1 LTVKLTRRSIDEN
14 RAAWAE
20 KGYALP
26 DYDIGRMA
34 RATAAAPEWV
44 HFGAGNLFRAL
55 PAALCDWALS
65 AGRTQSGII
74 VASGHDAGMLEAA
87 YRPFDNLFVLVSLTP
102 QGAAEKRV
110 VGSVAEALSMRRAH
124 PDWARLFEVF
134 RSPSLKIASLAITE
148 KGYNM
153 EGSDGRP
160 LPEAARDFAAG
171 PSKAEG
177 YLGRVAA
184 LLYERYLAGA
194 LPLSL
199 VSMDN
204 CAKNG
209 DRLRGA
215 MSAYARAWVA
225 RGLAAPGFL
234 DYIEDRGRVGFPV
247 TMVDKITPRPDDGV
261 AAMLEAD
268 GLEGARAVRTEAGG
282 LAAPF
287 VNAEPAQYLVVE
299 DWFPNGRP
307 DISGAP
313 GVVFAP
319 REAVIRAER
328 MKVCALLNPL
338 HTALA
343 VFGCLMGY
351 ARIADEMRD
360 ALLVRLVRTL
370 GEGEGLPTVEPGAL
384 DPEGFLETLIRKR
397 LPNPRLPDSPQRIAA
412 DTSQKLAVRFGET
425 IRAHGKRDGLTVER
439 LVAVPLT
446 IAGWLRYLLAVD
458 DAGNS
463 FVPSPDP
470 RLSELQAALSD
481 ICLGDSGP
489 FSALRPILSDKTIF
503 GLDLYEAGLGG
514 RIEGYF
520 AEMLAGPGAV
530 RRALERH
537 LPSEGA
543 AL

>member
-1 LTVKLTRRSIDEN
+1 MKLTRRGTAEN

-26 DYDIGRMA
+26 DYDVDQMV

-55 PAALCDWALS
+55 PAALCDWALN

-74 VASGHDAGMLEAA
+74 VASGYDAGMLEAA
-87 YRPFDNLFVLVSLTP
+87 YHPFDNLFVLVSLKP
-102 QGAAEKRV
+102 EGAEKRV
-110 VGSVAEALSMRRAH
+110 VASIAEALSMRRAH
-124 PDWARLFEVF
+124 PDWARLCEVF
-134 RSPSLKIASLAITE
+134 RSPSLKVASLAITE
-148 KGYNM
+148 KGYNL
-153 EGSDGRP
+153 EGADGQP
-160 LPEAARDFAAG
+160 LPEAARDYAAG
-171 PSKAEG
+171 PSRAEG
-177 YLGRVAA
+177 YLGRIAA
-184 LLYERYLAGA
+184 LLYERYLAGV

-215 MSAYARAWVA
+215 MEAYARAWVA
-225 RGLAAPGFL
+225 GGLAAPDFL
-234 DYIEDRGRVGFPV
+234 RYLEDRDRVGFPV

-268 GLEGARAVRTEAGG
+268 GMEDARAVRTEAGS

-307 DISGAP
+307 EISGAP
-313 GVVFAP
+313 GVVFAR
-319 REAVIRAER
+319 REAVVRAER

-343 VFGCLMGY
+343 VFGCLTGHT
-351 ARIADEMRD
+351 RIADEVRD
-360 ALLVRLVRTL
+360 ALMIRLVRTL
-370 GEGEGLPTVEPGAL
+370 GEREGLPTVEPCAL
-384 DPEGFLETLIRKR
+384 DPKGFLESLIRER

-412 DTSQKLAVRFGET
+412 DTSQKVAVRFGET
-425 IRAHGKRDGLTVER
+425 IRAHMERDGLSVDD
-439 LVAVPLT
+439 LMAVPLV

-458 DAGNS
+458 DAGNP
-463 FVPSPDP
+463 FRPSPDP
-470 RLSELQAALSD
+470 RLSELQTALSGVR
-481 ICLGDSGP
+481 LGDSGP
-489 FSALRPILSDKTIF
+489 FPQLRPILSDKTIF
-503 GLDLYEAGLGG
+503 GLDLYEAGIGG

-520 AEMLAGPGAV
+520 AEMLTGPGAV

-537 LPSEGA
+537 LPGGSIA
-543 AL
+543 M

>member
-1 LTVKLTRRSIDEN
+1 MKLTRSGIAEN
-14 RAAWAE
+14 RAAWTE

-26 DYDIGRMA
+26 DYDIEQMA
-34 RATAAAPEWV
+34 RATAAAPEWM

-55 PAALCDWALS
+55 PAALCDWALN

-74 VASGHDAGMLEAA
+74 VASGYDAGMLEAA
-87 YRPFDNLFVLVSLTP
+87 YRPFDNLFVLVSLRP
-102 QGAAEKRV
+102 EGAAEKRV

-124 PDWARLFEVF
+124 PDWARLCEVF
-134 RSPSLKIASLAITE
+134 RSPSLKVASLAITE
-148 KGYNM
+148 KGYNL
-153 EGSDGRP
+153 EGADGLP
-160 LPEAARDFAAG
+160 LPEAARDYAAG
-171 PSKAEG
+171 PSRAEG

-204 CAKNG
+204 CSKNG

-215 MSAYARAWVA
+215 MEAYARAWVTG
-225 RGLAAPGFL
+225 GLAAPEFL
-234 DYIEDRGRVGFPV
+234 GYVEDRGRVGFPV

-268 GLEGARAVRTEAGG
+268 GLEDARAVRTEAGS

-287 VNAEPAQYLVVE
+287 VNAEPAQYLVME

-307 DISGAP
+307 EISGAP

-343 VFGCLMGY
+343 VFGCLTGY

-360 ALLVRLVRTL
+360 TLLIRLIRTL
-370 GEGEGLPTVEPGAL
+370 GEREGLPTAEPCAL
-384 DPEGFLETLIRKR
+384 DPEGFLGALIRER

-425 IRAHGKRDGLTVER
+425 IRAHVERDGLSVDG
-439 LVAVPLT
+439 LVAVPLV

-458 DAGNS
+458 DMGNP
-463 FVPSPDP
+463 FQPSPDP
-470 RLSELQAALSD
+470 RLSELQAALSG
-481 ICLGDSGP
+481 IRPGDLIP
-489 FSALRPILSDKTIF
+489 FPQLRPILSDKTIF

-520 AEMLAGPGAV
+520 AQMLSGPGAV
-530 RRALERH
+530 SRALERH
-537 LPSEGA
+537 LPRESVV
-543 AL
+543 

>member
-1 LTVKLTRRSIDEN
+1 MKLTRRDILEN
-14 RAAWAE
+14 RAAWAG

-26 DYDIGRMA
+26 DYDIGQMA

-44 HFGAGNLFRAL
+44 HVGAGNLFRAL
-55 PAALCDWALS
+55 PAAICEWALN
-65 AGRTQSGII
+65 AGRMRSGII
-74 VASGHDAGMLEAA
+74 VASGHDPEMLEAA

-102 QGAAEKRV
+102 EGEAEKRV
-110 VGSVAEALSMRRAH
+110 VGSVAGALSMRRER
-124 PDWARLFEVF
+124 PDWARLCDVF
-134 RSPSLKIASLAITE
+134 QSPALKVASLAITE
-148 KGYNM
+148 KGYNLD
-153 EGSDGRP
+153 GADGRS
-160 LPEAARDFAAG
+160 LPDTERDYAAG
-171 PSKAEG
+171 PSRAES

-184 LLYERYLAGA
+184 LLFERYQAGA

-215 MSAYARAWVA
+215 MSAFARAWVE
-225 RGLAAPGFL
+225 RGLVEPGFYAYVN
-234 DYIEDRGRVGFPV
+234 DPGCVGFPV

-268 GLEGARAVRTEAGG
+268 GVEGARIVRTGAGS

-287 VNAEPAQYLVVE
+287 VNAEPPQYLVVE

-338 HTALA
+338 HTSLA

-351 ARIADEMRD
+351 TRIADEMRD
-360 ALLVRLVRTL
+360 ELLVRLVRTL
-370 GEGEGLPTVEPGAL
+370 GEREGLPTVEPGAL
-384 DPEGFLETLIRKR
+384 DPKDFLDTLIRKR
-397 LPNPRLPDSPQRIAA
+397 LPNRRLPDSPQRIAT
-412 DTSQKLAVRFGET
+412 DTSQKLSVRFGET
-425 IRAHGKRDGLTVER
+425 IRAHVECDGLTVER

-446 IAGWLRYLLAVD
+446 LAGWLRYLLAVD

-463 FVPSPDP
+463 FQPSPDP
-470 RLSELQAALSD
+470 WLSELHAALSG
-481 ICLGDSGP
+481 IHLGDSGP
-489 FSALRPILSDKTIF
+489 FPELRPILSDRTIF
-503 GLDLYEAGLGG
+503 GIDLYEAGLGG
-514 RIEGYF
+514 RVEGYF
-520 AEMLAGPGAV
+520 TEMLAGPGAV

-537 LPSEGA
+537 LPKDCA
-543 AL
+543 PM